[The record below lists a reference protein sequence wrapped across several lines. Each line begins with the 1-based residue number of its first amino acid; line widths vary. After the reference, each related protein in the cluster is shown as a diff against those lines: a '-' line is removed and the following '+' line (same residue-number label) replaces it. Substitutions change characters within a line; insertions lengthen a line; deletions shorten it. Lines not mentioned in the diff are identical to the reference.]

1 MYSRFSGQ
9 PSMPEKP
16 IQIPEH
22 YSGCAFSQGIKP
34 SEPPK
39 PEKQAPP
46 AFLEVAKP
54 TPPEK
59 AESEEEPNTPIQWQ
73 IKPNEDLAPV
83 SSHPTAHHQSASP
96 FSNLF
101 GSLGSAFPFSHG
113 LGFEELLILGLI
125 IMLSRNENESDIVLL
140 LGLLLFCG

>member
-1 MYSRFSGQ
+1 M
-9 PSMPEKP
+9 
-16 IQIPEH
+16 
-22 YSGCAFSQGIKP
+22 
-34 SEPPK
+34 
-39 PEKQAPP
+39 
-46 AFLEVAKP
+46 EVAKP

-113 LGFEELLILGLI
+113 LGFEELLIIGLI
-125 IMLSRNENESDIVLL
+125 LLISQSDTDDDVILL
-140 LGLLLFCG
+140 LALLLFVGG